1 MGWMKRYHSHLGRD
15 IVVTGGSARDL
26 APGQFG
32 VLAID
37 GGAGGWSVVHKGP
50 GGEVVE
56 LNNEMHFELPE
67 DALAFAK
74 ELIAMLVPGGTD
86 A

>member
-1 MGWMKRYHSHLGRD
+1 MKRYHSHHGRD

-50 GGEVVE
+50 DGEVVE

-74 ELIAMLVPGGTD
+74 ELIEMLAPEGGD

>member
-1 MGWMKRYHSHLGRD
+1 MKRYHSHLGRD

-26 APGQFG
+26 QPGQFG

-50 GGEVVE
+50 NGEVVE
-56 LNNEMHFELPE
+56 LNNEMYFELPE
-67 DALAFAK
+67 DALAFLK
-74 ELIAMLVPGGTD
+74 ELIEMLAPAEGD
-86 A
+86 AP

>member
-1 MGWMKRYHSHLGRD
+1 MKRYHSYLGRD
-15 IVVTGGSARDL
+15 IVVTAGSARDL
-26 APGQFG
+26 QPGQFG

-50 GGEVVE
+50 DGDVME

-74 ELIAMLVPGGTD
+74 ELIDLMASGG
-86 A
+86 AEA

>member
-1 MGWMKRYHSHLGRD
+1 MKRYHSHLDRD
-15 IVVTGGSARDL
+15 IVVTSGSARDL
-26 APGQFG
+26 VPGQFG

-50 GGEVVE
+50 DGEVVD

-74 ELIAMLVPGGTD
+74 ELIAMLAPGGGAD

>member
-1 MGWMKRYHSHLGRD
+1 MRRYHSHLGRD
-15 IVVTGGSARDL
+15 IVVTSGSARDL
-26 APGQFG
+26 TPGQFG

-50 GGEVVE
+50 DGEVVE

-74 ELIAMLVPGGTD
+74 ELIGLMAGGGG
-86 A
+86 AP

>member
-1 MGWMKRYHSHLGRD
+1 MKRYHSHLGRD

-26 APGQFG
+26 QPGQFG
-32 VLAID
+32 VLAVD
-37 GGAGGWSVVHKGP
+37 GGAGGWSVVLKGP
-50 GGEVVE
+50 QGEVIE

-74 ELIAMLVPGGTD
+74 ELIDLMAAEGP
-86 A
+86 AP

>member
-1 MGWMKRYHSHLGRD
+1 MGWMRRYHSHLGRD
-15 IVVTGGSARDL
+15 IVLTGGSAREL
-26 APGQFG
+26 EAGQFG

-50 GGEVVE
+50 DGEVVE
-56 LNNEMHFELPE
+56 LNNEMHFETPE

-74 ELIAMLVPGGTD
+74 DLIGLLAP
-86 A
+86 

>member
-1 MGWMKRYHSHLGRD
+1 
-15 IVVTGGSARDL
+15 
-26 APGQFG
+26 

-50 GGEVVE
+50 DGEVVE
-56 LNNEMHFELPE
+56 LNNEMHFVMPE
-67 DALAFAK
+67 EALAFAK
-74 ELIAMLVPGGTD
+74 EVIGMLD

>member
-1 MGWMKRYHSHLGRD
+1 MKRYHSHHGRD
-15 IVVTGGSARDL
+15 IVVTAGSARDL
-26 APGQFG
+26 EPGQFG

-50 GGEVVE
+50 DGEVVE

-74 ELIAMLVPGGTD
+74 ELIEMLASGAPD

>member
-1 MGWMKRYHSHLGRD
+1 
-15 IVVTGGSARDL
+15 
-26 APGQFG
+26 

-56 LNNEMHFELPE
+56 LNNEMHFETPE
-67 DALAFAK
+67 EALAFAK
-74 ELIAMLVPGGTD
+74 ELIDMIGSSSA
-86 A
+86 

>member
-1 MGWMKRYHSHLGRD
+1 MRRYHLHLGRD
-15 IVVTGGSARDL
+15 IVVTSGSAREL
-26 APGQFG
+26 EAGQFG

-50 GGEVVE
+50 DGGVDE
-56 LNNEMHFELPE
+56 LNNEMHFEQWE

-74 ELIAMLVPGGTD
+74 ELIGMLAAGGEP
-86 A
+86 

>member
-1 MGWMKRYHSHLGRD
+1 MRRYHSHLGRD

-26 APGQFG
+26 QPGQFG

-50 GGEVVE
+50 DGEVVE
-56 LNNEMHFELPE
+56 LNNDMHFEAHE
-67 DALAFAK
+67 EALAFAK
-74 ELIAMLVPGGTD
+74 ELIELMPAAGAGP
-86 A
+86 

>member
-1 MGWMKRYHSHLGRD
+1 MGSIMRRYHCHLGRD
-15 IVVTGGSARDL
+15 IHVTSGSARDL
-26 APGQFG
+26 APGSFG

-50 GGEVVE
+50 DGDVVE
-56 LNNEMHFELPE
+56 LNNEMHFETPE

-74 ELIAMLVPGGTD
+74 ELIEMMEAP
-86 A
+86 

>member
-1 MGWMKRYHSHLGRD
+1 M
-15 IVVTGGSARDL
+15 
-26 APGQFG
+26 
-32 VLAID
+32 LAID

-50 GGEVVE
+50 GGDVVD

-74 ELIAMLVPGGTD
+74 ELIEIMAAQEKRP
-86 A
+86 

>member
-1 MGWMKRYHSHLGRD
+1 MRRYHSHLGRD
-15 IVVTGGSARDL
+15 IVLTGGSARDL

-50 GGEVVE
+50 EGGVVE
-56 LNNEMHFELPE
+56 LNNEMHFEEPE
-67 DALAFAK
+67 AALAFVK
-74 ELIAMLVPGGTD
+74 DLIGLMAAEDP
-86 A
+86 AP

>member
-1 MGWMKRYHSHLGRD
+1 MKRYHSHQGRD

-32 VLAID
+32 VLAVD

-50 GGEVVE
+50 DGEVVE

-74 ELIAMLVPGGTD
+74 ELIDLLPPADGD
-86 A
+86 AP

>member
-1 MGWMKRYHSHLGRD
+1 MGSMRRYHSHLGRD

-26 APGQFG
+26 EPGQFG

-50 GGEVVE
+50 DGEVVE
-56 LNNEMHFELPE
+56 LNNEMHFEMPE

-74 ELIAMLVPGGTD
+74 ELIGMIGQPSA
-86 A
+86 

>member
-1 MGWMKRYHSHLGRD
+1 MRRYHSHLGRD

-26 APGQFG
+26 EPGQFG

-50 GGEVVE
+50 DGGVDE
-56 LNNEMHFELPE
+56 LNNEMHFEQWE

-74 ELIAMLVPGGTD
+74 ELIGMMGG
-86 A
+86 

>member
-1 MGWMKRYHSHLGRD
+1 MKRYHSHLGRD
-15 IVVTGGSARDL
+15 IVLTGGSARDL
-26 APGQFG
+26 EPGQFG

-37 GGAGGWSVVHKGP
+37 GGAGGGPIVHKGP

-56 LNNEMHFELPE
+56 LNNELHFELPE
-67 DALAFAK
+67 DALAFVK
-74 ELIAMLVPGGTD
+74 ELIEMMAPGGAD

>member
-1 MGWMKRYHSHLGRD
+1 MKRYHSHHGRD

-50 GGEVVE
+50 DGEVVE

-74 ELIAMLVPGGTD
+74 ELIEMLAPGGGD